1 MPSPKTINPREM
13 APIDSKLEE
22 YQDKEFKTTIIIMFK
37 QCKEDV
43 SSQQEHEDQDVDE
56 IRTST

>member
-1 MPSPKTINPREM
+1 MPCPKIINPREM
-13 APIDSKLEE
+13 APIESKLEE

-37 QCKEDV
+37 RCKEDM

-56 IRTST
+56 IRTTT